1 MAYSGPGLAGV
12 ELVGAV
18 LRQGSFIEKMVGM
31 GWTAGRH
38 FDTIQ
43 SQAALVRCIARYHGF
58 LWLMS
63 TQPGNL
69 FVPTLVCLPFP

>member
-1 MAYSGPGLAGV
+1 M

-18 LRQGSFIEKMVGM
+18 FRQGAFIEKMVGM
-31 GWTAGRH
+31 GWTASGR
-38 FDTIQ
+38 FETVA

-63 TQPGNL
+63 SQPGSL
-69 FVPTLVCLPFP
+69 FVPTLVRPLFPRESLF